1 MQIQIR
7 NQVLPVCNRD
17 FNTSGAMATVQF
29 IMPAIPV
36 HKNQVS
42 NKILKKLLS
51 FIFKINVQRPVGKTF
66 EVWVPLASRLNK
78 KAPLKTLCITISLH
92 F

>member
-7 NQVLPVCNRD
+7 NQVVPVCNRD

-36 HKNQVS
+36 HKNKKKQ
-42 NKILKKLLS
+42 KLLS
-51 FIFKINVQRPVGKTF
+51 LV
-66 EVWVPLASRLNK
+66 
-78 KAPLKTLCITISLH
+78 LKSNEQ
-92 F
+92 